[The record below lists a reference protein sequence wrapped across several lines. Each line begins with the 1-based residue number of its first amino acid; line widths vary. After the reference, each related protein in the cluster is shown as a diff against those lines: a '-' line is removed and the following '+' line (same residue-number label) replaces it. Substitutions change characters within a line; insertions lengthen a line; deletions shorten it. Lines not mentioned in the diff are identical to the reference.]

1 MKLVVTKPLQAV
13 VTLLCVVT
21 LSLHIAM
28 TEMKVAMALVNE
40 RQEEFNVTNDKVFNK
55 VLMMNDTVIRV
66 ETVLSDVKRNQENLL
81 KRELEN
87 NEN

>member
-40 RQEEFNVTNDKVFNK
+40 KQEEFNVTNDKVFNK
-55 VLMMNDTVIRV
+55 VLIMNDTVIRV

-81 KRELEN
+81 KRELEKQ
-87 NEN
+87 